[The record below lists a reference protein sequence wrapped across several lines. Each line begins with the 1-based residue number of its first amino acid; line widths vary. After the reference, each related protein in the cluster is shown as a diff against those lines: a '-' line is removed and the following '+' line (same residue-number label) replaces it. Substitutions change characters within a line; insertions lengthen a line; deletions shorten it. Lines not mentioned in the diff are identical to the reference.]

1 MKLII
6 LGIQGSGKG
15 TQSELISEKFHLKH
29 ISTGDLIRKEISEK
43 TELGNKLKELISRG
57 ELASDKI
64 TNELLRKNLP
74 KNNFLLDGY
83 PRNLDQAK
91 FLDSITEIDK
101 VISLELSEKEV
112 MKRLSNRFQC
122 PNCKLQYG
130 LNKMPKREKRCDE
143 CQTTLIQRTDDKP
156 EAIQKRIDIFKKE
169 TFPILEYYSDR
180 IILINGN
187 QTVERVFK
195 DIEKEL
201 N

>member
-130 LNKMPKREKRCDE
+130 LNKMPKKEKRCDE